1 MYRTLRLKP
10 VNFVIFSLIYKQKKI
25 ASFAQYSAMQALEDS
40 KNIKPLER
48 ERERGGGGGHDL
60 LNSTVSFYIHRLL
73 DTHGQQSSSKKVL

>member
-48 ERERGGGGGHDL
+48 ERDGGGGG
-60 LNSTVSFYIHRLL
+60 T
-73 DTHGQQSSSKKVL
+73 